1 MKKKNS
7 SVERLS
13 ESLDIKVNKKKD
25 LPTFKTKEVVCLLLV
40 TAIIG
45 LVMGG
50 LVTYNI
56 SLKGARVDDEL
67 QEFIE
72 NYDYVVDNYYGDV
85 DKTKLIDSAIAGML
99 NSLDNNSAYVGGSD
113 SNFSI
118 FLEGNYE
125 GAGIQVTTTDN
136 NNIIIYSVFDGTP
149 ASKAGLKSGDV
160 IVKLNDKDTSN
171 MSLEEFSKLVKS
183 QDGSFT
189 ITYKRDGAEK
199 TVKLKNDIVEL
210 KSVSSK
216 TIERDNRNIGYI
228 RLTIFANNSDE
239 QFEKALN
246 NLEKQDIDGL
256 VIDLRGNSGGHLK
269 TAENIISL
277 FLDSSHPIYQ
287 IKSKDGQKKFYSNGK
302 ETKKYKIAVLI
313 DSSSASASE
322 VVTSA
327 LKEQYGATVVGENS
341 YGKGTVQELQTLSN
355 GEQYKLTTKT
365 WLTSKGK
372 GIDKKGIEPDYS
384 ITLNNE
390 YLENP
395 SDENDNQLQKALEVI
410 FK

>member
-125 GAGIQVTTTDN
+125 GAGIQITINDDN
-136 NNIIIYSVFDGTP
+136 DIVIYSVFDGTS
-149 ASKAGLKSGDV
+149 ASKAGLKSGDI
-160 IVKLNDKDTSN
+160 IVKINDKDTTG
-171 MSLEEFSKLVKS
+171 MSLEDFSKIVKE
-183 QDGSFT
+183 QEGYFT
-189 ITYKRDGAEK
+189 ITYKRDGAEHK
-199 TVKLKNDIVEL
+199 AKLKTDKVEL

-216 TIERDNRNIGYI
+216 MMERDNKKIGYI
-228 RLTIFANNSDE
+228 RLTIFASNSDE
-239 QFEKALN
+239 QFKKALDE
-246 NLEKQDIDGL
+246 LEDKGIDGL
-256 VIDLRGNSGGHLK
+256 VIDLRGNSGGHLV
-269 TAENIISL
+269 TAENIISM
-277 FLDSSHPIYQ
+277 FLDSTHPIYQ
-287 IKSKDGQKKFYSNGK
+287 IKSKDGQKKYYSNGK

-341 YGKGTVQELQTLSN
+341 YGKGTVQELQTLPD
-355 GEQYKLTTKT
+355 GEQYKLTTKS
-365 WLTSKGK
+365 WLTSSGK
-372 GIDKKGIEPDYS
+372 VIDKKGIEPDYA

-390 YLENP
+390 YFEDP
-395 SDENDNQLQKALEVI
+395 TDENDNQLQKALEVI

>member
-1 MKKKNS
+1 MDNKKS

-13 ESLDIKVNKKKD
+13 QSLDIKVNKRKS

-40 TAIIG
+40 TVVVS

-50 LVTYNI
+50 LVTYNVI
-56 SLKGARVDDEL
+56 LKGAKVDDEL

-72 NYDYVVDNYYGDV
+72 NYDYVVDNYYGNV
-85 DKTKLIDSAIAGML
+85 DKNKLIDSAIAGML
-99 NSLDNNSAYVGGSD
+99 SSLDNNSAYVGGSD

>member
-125 GAGIQVTTTDN
+125 GAGIQITINDDN
-136 NNIIIYSVFDGTP
+136 DIVIYSVFDGTS
-149 ASKAGLKSGDV
+149 ASKAGLKSGDI
-160 IVKLNDKDTSN
+160 IVKINDKDTTG
-171 MSLEEFSKLVKS
+171 MSLEDFSRIVKE
-183 QDGSFT
+183 QEGYFT
-189 ITYKRDGAEK
+189 ITYKRDGAEYK
-199 TVKLKNDIVEL
+199 AKLKTDKVEL

-216 TIERDNRNIGYI
+216 MMERDNKKIGYI
-228 RLTIFANNSDE
+228 RLTIFASNSDE
-239 QFEKALN
+239 QFKKALDE
-246 NLEKQDIDGL
+246 LEDKGIDGL
-256 VIDLRGNSGGHLK
+256 VIDLRGNSGGHLV
-269 TAENIISL
+269 TAENIISM
-277 FLDSSHPIYQ
+277 FLDSTHPIYQ
-287 IKSKDGQKKFYSNGK
+287 IKSKDGQKKYYSNGK

-341 YGKGTVQELQTLSN
+341 YGKGTVQELQTLPD
-355 GEQYKLTTKT
+355 GEQYKLTTKS
-365 WLTSKGK
+365 WLTSSGK
-372 GIDKKGIEPDYS
+372 VIDKKGIEPDYA

-390 YLENP
+390 YFEDP
-395 SDENDNQLQKALEVI
+395 TDENDNQLQKALEVI

>member
-1 MKKKNS
+1 M
-7 SVERLS
+7 
-13 ESLDIKVNKKKD
+13 
-25 LPTFKTKEVVCLLLV
+25 PTFKTKEVVCLLLV

-125 GAGIQVTTTDN
+125 GAGIQITINDDN
-136 NNIIIYSVFDGTP
+136 DIVIYSVFDGTS
-149 ASKAGLKSGDV
+149 ASKAGLKSGDI
-160 IVKLNDKDTSN
+160 IVKINDKDTTG
-171 MSLEEFSKLVKS
+171 MSLEDFSKIVKE
-183 QDGSFT
+183 QEGYFT
-189 ITYKRDGAEK
+189 ITYKRDGAEHK
-199 TVKLKNDIVEL
+199 AKLKTSKVEL

-216 TIERDNRNIGYI
+216 MMERDNKKIGYI
-228 RLTIFANNSDE
+228 RLTIFASNSDE
-239 QFEKALN
+239 QFKKALDE
-246 NLEKQDIDGL
+246 LEDKGIDGL
-256 VIDLRGNSGGHLK
+256 VIDLRGNSGGHLV
-269 TAENIISL
+269 TAENIISM
-277 FLDSSHPIYQ
+277 FLDSTHPIYQ
-287 IKSKDGQKKFYSNGK
+287 IKSKDGQKKYYSNGK

-341 YGKGTVQELQTLSN
+341 YGKGTVQELQTLPD
-355 GEQYKLTTKT
+355 GEQYKLTTKS
-365 WLTSKGK
+365 WLTSSGK
-372 GIDKKGIEPDYS
+372 VIDKKGIEPDYA

-390 YLENP
+390 YFEDP
-395 SDENDNQLQKALEVI
+395 TDENDNQLQKALEVI